1 MLLTT
6 ERLTLRP
13 MQQSDAAALFA
24 ILSDTEAMR
33 FWQRPAITRLAVAQE
48 MVREQIAAE
57 ALCRYWTVWRQD
69 DAIGSCDLSFIDR
82 VEKRAET
89 GFLFRRDQWGQGY
102 AAEAMG
108 AIVGHGFDGLSL
120 QLLTASTHA
129 RNLRARRVL
138 ERLGFGLEGLV
149 DGHQPVPGV
158 VMDCAFYALRR
169 QASRAQKGA

>member
-1 MLLTT
+1 MFLTT
-6 ERLTLRP
+6 KRLTLRP
-13 MQQSDAAALFA
+13 MQQSDAPALFA
-24 ILSDTEAMR
+24 ILGDAEAMR
-33 FWQRPAITRLAVAQE
+33 FWQRPAITRLVVAEE
-48 MVREQIAAE
+48 MVREQIAAG
-57 ALCRYWTVWRQD
+57 ALCRYWTVWQQA
-69 DAIGSCDLSFIDR
+69 DAIGSCDLSFIDSL
-82 VEKRAET
+82 EKRAET

-108 AIVGHGFDGLSL
+108 AVIGHGFDGLGL

-169 QASRAQKGA
+169 QTSRSQKGV

>member
-13 MQQSDAAALFA
+13 MLQSDAASLFA
-24 ILSDTEAMR
+24 ILGDAEAMR
-33 FWQRPAITRLAVAQE
+33 FWQRPAITRLAVAEE
-48 MVREQIAAE
+48 MVREQIAAG

-69 DAIGSCDLSFIDR
+69 DAIGSCDLSFIDL

-108 AIVGHGFDGLSL
+108 AVIGRAFGGLGL
-120 QLLTASTHA
+120 EFLTASTHA
-129 RNLRARRVL
+129 QNVRARRVL

>member
-1 MLLTT
+1 MFLTT

-13 MQQSDAAALFA
+13 MLQSDTAALFA
-24 ILSDTEAMR
+24 ILGDTEAMR
-33 FWQRPAITRLAVAQE
+33 FWQRPAITRLAVAEE

-69 DAIGSCDLSFIDR
+69 DAIGSCDLSFIDP
-82 VEKRAET
+82 VENRAET

-108 AIVGHGFDGLSL
+108 AVIGHGFDGLGL

-138 ERLGFGLEGLV
+138 ERLDFDLEGLV

-169 QASRAQKGA
+169 QTSRAQNGA